1 MDIGGWFMPYER
13 DLIAERDEKN
23 RLDSS
28 VVKWWRVNYID
39 QAMMKQLEEEDETM
53 RLAREVST
61 RLEAEA
67 ASDEAIKQ
75 AEIDRI
81 LAETE
86 VAEAEAFNA
95 TTGTFSGR
103 YGKIVT
109 LDEEGMNQVESIL
122 NQKQS
127 DIQKIV
133 SEYND

>member
-1 MDIGGWFMPYER
+1 MDIGGRFMPYER

-39 QAMMKQLEEEDETM
+39 QATMKQLEEEDETM
-53 RLAREVST
+53 RLALEISA

-67 ASDEAIKQ
+67 AADEAIKQ

-86 VAEAEAFNA
+86 AAEAFNA

-103 YGKIVT
+103 YGKNVT

-127 DIQKIV
+127 EIQRIV

>member
-1 MDIGGWFMPYER
+1 MPYER

-39 QAMMKQLEEEDETM
+39 QAKMKQLEEEGETL
-53 RLAREVST
+53 RLALEISA

-67 ASDEAIKQ
+67 AADEAIKQ

-86 VAEAEAFNA
+86 AADAEAFNA

-103 YGKIVT
+103 YGKNVT